1 MQPVF
6 YKNIIIMRTKI
17 LLQTFLLSA
26 ITSIIICPLNAC
38 HSLAFI
44 CLAKAVVFYFIAY
57 FVFTKYIEKLTIGI
71 VALACIV
78 CLGAILPTIPVRL
91 IDFSGTVSN
100 LYMEFIVIVSIFL
113 AMLCYRDKRPA
124 AFALSVIVM
133 ILLCHFGSEA
143 WNSYIESHNIVPY
156 Q

>member
-1 MQPVF
+1 MSRI
-6 YKNIIIMRTKI
+6 K
-17 LLQTFLLSA
+17 LSLQIFFLSV
-26 ITSIIICPLNAC
+26 ITTIVICPLNAC
-38 HSLAFI
+38 HSLSFI
-44 CLAKAVVFYFIAY
+44 CLAKAVVFFTLAY
-57 FVFTKYIEKLTIGI
+57 FVFTSHEEESKVSTIS
-71 VALACIV
+71 LACIV
-78 CLGAILPTIPVRL
+78 CIGAVAPTLPVRI
-91 IDFSGTVSN
+91 IDYVGTVAN